1 MRESMPTGP
10 LCTRN
15 SLADQFRELGVNHGD
30 TLLLNSSLRSLGWVN
45 GGAEAVILALL
56 DVLGNTGT
64 LVVPTQSSDNS
75 DPANWQHRPVP
86 EAWEPI
92 IRETV
97 LPYDPRTTPTRLMG
111 VITEA
116 VRTWPGAVRSA
127 HPQSSFSAVGP
138 QAESLVAGHALDCA
152 LGEQSA
158 LAKLEC
164 AHARVL
170 LLGVGFESCTSFHL
184 AEYRIPG
191 GMTENSFA
199 VMTDEGRQR
208 MTVRD
213 TALWEERFDE
223 LGADF
228 EKERTIVRGKVGGA
242 DSRLF
247 QLTMRS
253 SLHRGG
259 FY

>member
-1 MRESMPTGP
+1 
-10 LCTRN
+10 
-15 SLADQFRELGVNHGD
+15 
-30 TLLLNSSLRSLGWVN
+30 
-45 GGAEAVILALL
+45 
-56 DVLGNTGT
+56 
-64 LVVPTQSSDNS
+64 
-75 DPANWQHRPVP
+75 
-86 EAWEPI
+86 
-92 IRETV
+92 
-97 LPYDPRTTPTRLMG
+97 
-111 VITEA
+111 
-116 VRTWPGAVRSA
+116 
-127 HPQSSFSAVGP
+127 
-138 QAESLVAGHALDCA
+138 
-152 LGEQSA
+152 
-158 LAKLEC
+158 
-164 AHARVL
+164 
-170 LLGVGFESCTSFHL
+170 
-184 AEYRIPG
+184 
-191 GMTENSFA
+191 MTENSFA